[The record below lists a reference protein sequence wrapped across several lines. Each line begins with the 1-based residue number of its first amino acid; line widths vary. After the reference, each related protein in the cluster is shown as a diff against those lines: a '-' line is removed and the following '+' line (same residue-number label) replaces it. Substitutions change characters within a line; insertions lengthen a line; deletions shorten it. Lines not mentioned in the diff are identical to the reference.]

1 MPGKLCKECG
11 KTAPEDVI
19 RCPECGALLAGDG
32 KDRMVALAEQVGL
45 ALGEHY
51 RVEELVGKGGAAIVF
66 RVHDERLNRK
76 LAVKV
81 LNPALLASGELSQ
94 RFRREALTAAALS
107 HPNIVSIFFVGG
119 DDHIPCYVM
128 PLVEGESLG
137 DRIRREGQLPL
148 DVALGVAKDIANALD
163 FAHAAGVVHRDVKPD
178 NILLDFAT
186 GRSLLMDFGIAKAFQ
201 ESDADLTG
209 SGVVIGTPH
218 YVSPEQAAGER
229 GVDGRTDVYSL
240 GCVVFEMLAGQPPF
254 TGSSPQALFAKHI
267 SAEPPE
273 LEHHRPGLPAAL
285 EGVLA
290 KAMAKDA
297 EGRFDKAGDFV
308 RALERAYGRRSL
320 RTSGTTVLERQTAS
334 EMDLLRSFDITADE
348 PALSVLVE
356 AEDATAVAEAAENVG
371 RFLTD
376 AAEEGDWRA
385 VALGIRAL
393 RVRVKDPRPPF
404 REPAV
409 RVLDTVSDKE
419 AVMEALAAGWQSGD
433 DQAKAQLEES
443 LSGSAGLASNLLDLA
458 IRERSAVLMLL
469 ADRVG
474 GLTDDKVEVLARDDR
489 LGVVQAFVAAANES
503 LRPTQTVER
512 WLTLVL
518 QHTRVE
524 ARVLAVDAAG
534 RRGAALA
541 ERIGRLALGDFSPE
555 VRNAALRALGKSR
568 RREALQDLARSLE
581 HGTKSEQLTA
591 AEALG
596 DLGLPGA
603 GTVLS
608 RVFQRKRFLWR
619 ERGPLQ
625 EAAAAS
631 LARLPEDVS
640 GQTLRSLVADRNSRI
655 ASIAARATSRGKA
668 HGNIDPRSE

>member
-1 MPGKLCKECG
+1 
-11 KTAPEDVI
+11 
-19 RCPECGALLAGDG
+19 
-32 KDRMVALAEQVGL
+32 MVALAEQVGL
-45 ALGEHY
+45 ALGDHY

-81 LNPALLASGELSQ
+81 LNPALLASEELAQ
-94 RFRREALTAAALS
+94 RFRREALTAAALG

-137 DRIRREGQLPL
+137 DRIRREGQLPW

-163 FAHAAGVVHRDVKPD
+163 FAHAGGVVHRDVKPD

-218 YVSPEQAAGER
+218 YVSPQQAAGEK

-254 TGSSPQALFAKHI
+254 TGSTPQAIFAKHI
-267 SAEPPE
+267 AAEPPG

-285 EGVLA
+285 EEVLT
-290 KAMAKDA
+290 KAMAKDV
-297 EGRFDKAGDFV
+297 EDRFDKAGDFV

-334 EMDLLRSFDITADE
+334 EMDLLRAFDITADE
-348 PALSVLVE
+348 PALNVLVV

-371 RFLTD
+371 RFITD
-376 AAEEGDWRA
+376 AAEQGDWRA

-393 RVRVKDPRPPF
+393 RVRVRDPRPPF

-503 LRPTQTVER
+503 LRPTQTIER

-541 ERIGRLALGDFSPE
+541 ERIGRLALGDFSAE
-555 VRNAALRALGKSR
+555 VRKAALRALGKSR

-581 HGTKSEQLTA
+581 HGTKPEQLAA

-603 GTVLS
+603 ATVLS

-625 EAAAAS
+625 ETAAAA
-631 LARLPEDVS
+631 LARLPADIS
-640 GQTLRSLVADRNSRI
+640 GQTLRSLAADRNPRI
-655 ASIAARATSRGKA
+655 ASIAATAISCGDEPGNSA
-668 HGNIDPRSE
+668 ENIDPPSE